1 MTKREKKQLRS
12 AILGIMFF
20 TAMWSGIFVL
30 ALIKAGIYVVG

>member
-20 TAMWSGIFVL
+20 IVMSSGIFIL
-30 ALIKAGIYVVG
+30 AMIKSGIYIVG